1 MIDPGSPTY
10 NRDVTV
16 RGESTHEESSPPPQ
30 AETERA
36 AAAVETA
43 ALTEGSTGSLTHRA
57 AVEALQRDVG
67 NRAVARA
74 IHEGRTL
81 QRLKAGYLSLDPVE
95 AVGRALA
102 DDNESDA
109 LELMQ
114 RLTTADQANAVL
126 RRFQKPAVKAFGN
139 KTMGAAALILVSKGG
154 SLRDALA
161 WMEDEGTNWTLQQR
175 VIAVASTDQRKGVI
189 GGGWMKWW
197 VKELGNKEMAQLVKM
212 LPLDLATKLR
222 WMHAEGTDWGLMKDV
237 ITTSSLPEHR
247 PPLMADDS
255 MRAIFVDE
263 CSKSELYDA
272 VKTLGGT
279 LRQQLTWMA
288 IRGCKDDWIKERVGA
303 ITDQKQ
309 RSSVYYETVLLKRML
324 DMSDEDRAELAKT
337 LKGTPDELLSL
348 FQNDL
353 AIDKLRG
360 YPKTPG
366 EDWVKAVIRY
376 RKNPRDILWIGSGNP
391 SAWGPFFR
399 PHLWEILGNYHD
411 TLYPEYNVNVFW
423 EAFGD
428 GSLFSSAQ
436 IMHFIAVLTGKEPFK
451 AGPPP
456 GKDIPHRPYTAVDPT
471 DATAREFM
479 SILKP
484 GGTSGPLGVSRSE
497 LAEGKLGFCY
507 LDKSDPAHPVAFGSL
522 FSDPWILIQVDP
534 SGNISN
540 AGSLF
545 SIGGDPAIVGNT
557 PVAVGLGLTFFQN
570 HVRHEIGHAVGRS
583 KIGSMKMSG
592 NDFALKYGGWKK
604 SSKKDFRNA
613 LWSDVP
619 KPGPG
624 WPTVAIVGTNV
635 TLTNDAV
642 RDWCVGVMDGN
653 EPANAIGNA
662 PGDIQAKL
670 NAIQGSLWGAVK
682 LVNYMRSIGKTTVAA
697 MRDNAYQ
704 YPGFTP
710 TDPVQIF
717 ATRWDDDFVQY
728 DKQAHDNFMGI
739 SWYALSSPYE
749 MFAEMYTARYAKHTL
764 PAARGKWDPAQFF
777 AELERQR
784 DPMFGS

>member
-1 MIDPGSPTY
+1 VS
-10 NRDVTV
+10 V
-16 RGESTHEESSPPPQ
+16 RGESTRD
-30 AETERA
+30 ETSQPEQVEGERA
-36 AAAVETA
+36 PGAAEPGALADGPAAAPA
-43 ALTEGSTGSLTHRA
+43 GPLAHRA

-67 NRAVARA
+67 NRAVTRA
-74 IHEGRTL
+74 IHEGRTV
-81 QRLKAGYLSLDPVE
+81 QRLKSGYLSLDPVE

-102 DDNESDA
+102 DDSEGDA

-114 RLTTADQANAVL
+114 RLTSAEQANAVL
-126 RRFQKPAVKAFGN
+126 KRFQKPAVKAFGN

-175 VIAVASTDQRKGVI
+175 VIAAASVAQRKEIVGAP
-189 GGGWMKWW
+189 WMKWW
-197 VKELGNKEMAQLVKM
+197 VKELGNKEMAQLVKL

-237 ITTSSLPEHR
+237 IASSPVEQR
-247 PPLMADDS
+247 AQLMADDS

-263 CSKSELYDA
+263 CGKSELYDA

-288 IRGCKDDWIKERVGA
+288 IRGCNDEWIKERVGA
-303 ITDQKQ
+303 ISDQTQ
-309 RSSVYYETVLLKRML
+309 RSSVYYEMAVLKRML
-324 DMSDEDRAELAKT
+324 KMGDDDRAELART
-337 LKGTPDELLSL
+337 LKGTPDEMLSL

-353 AIDKLRG
+353 PIDKLRG

-366 EDWVKAVIRY
+366 ADWVGAVIKY

-391 SAWGPFFR
+391 SAWGPFLR
-399 PHLWEILGNYHD
+399 PHLWAILGNYHD
-411 TLYPEYNVNVFW
+411 TLYPEFNVTTFW

-428 GSLFSSAQ
+428 GSAFSSAQ

-456 GKDIPHRPYTAVDPT
+456 GKDIPGQPYTAVDPT

-479 SILKP
+479 SMLKP
-484 GGTSGPLGVSRSE
+484 GGTSGPLGISRAE

-507 LDKSDPAHPVAFGSL
+507 LDKSDPKNPKPFGSL
-522 FSDPWILIQVDP
+522 FADPWILIQVDAA
-534 SGNISN
+534 GNISN
-540 AGSLF
+540 AGNIF
-545 SIGGDPAIVGNT
+545 SVGGDPAIAGNT
-557 PVAVGLGLTFFQN
+557 PVTVGLGLTFFQN

-583 KIGSMKMSG
+583 KIGKMKMSG
-592 NDFALKYGGWKK
+592 NDFAMKYGGWKK
-604 SSKKDFRNA
+604 SSKKDFQKT

-619 KPGPG
+619 KPGAG
-624 WPTVAIVGTNV
+624 WPTVAILGTNV

-642 RDWCVGVMDGN
+642 RDWCVGVIDGG

-670 NAIQGSLWGAVK
+670 NAIGGSLWSGVK
-682 LVNYMRSIGKTTVAA
+682 LVNYMRAIGQTKVAG
-697 MRDNAYQ
+697 MRDHAYQ
-704 YPGFTP
+704 FPGFTP

-717 ATRWDDDFVQY
+717 ATRWDDDYVRY

-749 MFAEMYTARYAKHTL
+749 MFAEMYTARYSKHVL
-764 PAARGKWDPAQFF
+764 PAARGEWDPAQFF